1 MTTAGTEPIESHDV
15 HSERLIRHAE
25 EKLAE
30 GDRLQ
35 ASEKAWGAVAHR
47 LKVIAQRR
55 GWEYTTH
62 AHVYRVVKRLADE
75 RGDRRISVLFRAAKG
90 FHQNYYIDAMPL
102 EELTD
107 EMENVKE
114 LLRLLKLNSPKP
126 NPRQP
131 PRNPNAGLP

>member
-1 MTTAGTEPIESHDV
+1 MTTARVEAIESHDV

-47 LKVIAQRR
+47 LKVIAERR
-55 GWEYTTH
+55 GWEYNTH
-62 AHVYRVVKRLADE
+62 AQVYRIIKQLSVEQDNRQ
-75 RGDRRISVLFRAAKG
+75 ITVLFSAAKG

-102 EELTD
+102 EELND

-114 LLRLLKLNSPKP
+114 LLRLLEQVES
-126 NPRQP
+126 
-131 PRNPNAGLP
+131 

>member
-1 MTTAGTEPIESHDV
+1 MTTARVEPIESHDV

-47 LKVIAQRR
+47 LKVIAERR
-55 GWEYTTH
+55 GWEYNTH
-62 AHVYRVVKRLADE
+62 AQVYRIIKQLSVEQDNRQ
-75 RGDRRISVLFRAAKG
+75 ITVLFSAAKG

-102 EELTD
+102 EELND

-114 LLRLLKLNSPKP
+114 LLRLLEQVDP
-126 NPRQP
+126 
-131 PRNPNAGLP
+131 

>member
-1 MTTAGTEPIESHDV
+1 MTTARVEPIESHDV

-47 LKVIAQRR
+47 LKVIAERR
-55 GWEYTTH
+55 GWEYNTH
-62 AHVYRVVKRLADE
+62 AQVYRIIKQLSVEQDNRQ
-75 RGDRRISVLFRAAKG
+75 ITVLFSAAKG

-102 EELTD
+102 EELND

-114 LLRLLKLNSPKP
+114 LLRLLELAES
-126 NPRQP
+126 
-131 PRNPNAGLP
+131 

>member
-1 MTTAGTEPIESHDV
+1 MTTARVEPIESHDV

-47 LKVIAQRR
+47 LKVIAERR
-55 GWEYTTH
+55 GWEYNTH
-62 AHVYRVVKRLADE
+62 AQVYRIIKQLSVEQDNRQ
-75 RGDRRISVLFRAAKG
+75 ITVLFSAAKG

-102 EELTD
+102 EELND

-114 LLRLLKLNSPKP
+114 LLRLLEQADP
-126 NPRQP
+126 
-131 PRNPNAGLP
+131 

>member
-1 MTTAGTEPIESHDV
+1 MTTTGTEPIESHDV
-15 HSERLIRHAE
+15 HSEHLIRHAE

-75 RGDRRISVLFRAAKG
+75 RGDRQISVLFSAAKG

-102 EELTD
+102 EELAD

-114 LLRLLKLNSPKP
+114 LLRLLKLAET
-126 NPRQP
+126 QAP
-131 PRNPNAGLP
+131 PTA

>member
-1 MTTAGTEPIESHDV
+1 MTTARVEPIESHDV
-15 HSERLIRHAE
+15 HSERLMRHAE

-47 LKVIAQRR
+47 LKAIAERR
-55 GWEYTTH
+55 GWEYNTH
-62 AHVYRVVKRLADE
+62 AQVYRIIKRLSAE
-75 RGDRRISVLFRAAKG
+75 RGNRQISVLFSAAKG

-102 EELTD
+102 EELND

-114 LLRLLKLNSPKP
+114 LLRLLEQADS
-126 NPRQP
+126 
-131 PRNPNAGLP
+131 